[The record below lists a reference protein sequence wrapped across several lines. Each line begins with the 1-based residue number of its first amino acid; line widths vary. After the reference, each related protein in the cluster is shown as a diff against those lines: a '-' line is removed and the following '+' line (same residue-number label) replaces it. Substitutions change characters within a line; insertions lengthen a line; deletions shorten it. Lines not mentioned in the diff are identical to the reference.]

1 MGENNAPKIPLL
13 GILFSKMWS
22 KQYNE
27 EQMHKHLTYFPKLER
42 LQCWQ

>member
-13 GILFSKMWS
+13 GILFSKMCS

-27 EQMHKHLTYFPKLER
+27 EQMHEHLTYFPKLER